1 MSAAAGAVAPVKR
14 PLRILWA
21 SVYCLL
27 DTSSGAS
34 MAVREMLRQL
44 CLRGYEVAICGAT
57 IYDNERGRQRI
68 AEHWD
73 VVEAKRGTVI
83 SVKDDPLIHYLHVTE
98 SKLRD
103 AMTSYEENQWLLFY
117 TATLD
122 KLKPDLVFYYG
133 GQALD
138 MMVADEARQRG
149 IPVAAY
155 LANPN
160 YHGSRWHRDVDLI
173 LTDSAATA
181 QLYAE
186 RNGYDVTPVG
196 SFIDPVPVVSATH
209 SRERLL
215 FINPSLEKGA
225 AVVVQLA
232 LLMEQRRPDIVFE
245 VVESR
250 GNWQQMV
257 QQVTQA
263 QGQPRVS
270 LPNVVVTPNT
280 DDVRPIFGRARVLLA
295 PSLWWESAGRVIA
308 EAMLNG
314 IPAIIP
320 NRGGPLEMME
330 DAGFKVEF
338 PPRCYETPYTQL
350 PTDEFMRPVV
360 DVLVRF
366 YEDEAF
372 YAEYVRRALRVGR
385 ERHSLAANTERLER
399 ALAPWFAKGAARPD
413 ALSAPGGLLTPVAA
427 APVDPKISVIIAVAD
442 RTENLREAID
452 SILAQSLTDFEFLI
466 IADGVSAPVLSILS
480 GYTDARIRL
489 IRLPLNMGISAA
501 RNAGLA
507 AAKASYI
514 ALMDSDDV
522 ALPQRL
528 ELQYKFLQ
536 AHPEVTV
543 CSSNSATLFPNGG
556 RAPVRHPEM
565 DGTIKARL
573 LLADDGFVHRT
584 AMCRADFLRRHQ
596 LRYDPNLSPDDG
608 QSFCVNMMRAGA
620 VFHALQEELLL
631 RRQGATPVGDAV
643 ADLDVRKSR
652 VREPLVPLFFPKL
665 RGDEMQSLLVAMRE
679 VVSDDVA
686 EAKKSLAAIDKALK
700 EKRSLL
706 GEDRAELGSILNGMR
721 SRLEQL
727 IGISLNG
734 GC

>member
-1 MSAAAGAVAPVKR
+1 MSAASGTAVAAKR

-68 AEHWD
+68 ADKWD

-83 SVKDDPLIHYLHVTE
+83 SVKDDPLIHYLHVTA
-98 SKLRD
+98 SPLRD

-138 MMVADEARQRG
+138 MMLADEAKQRG
-149 IPVAAY
+149 IPVVAY

-160 YHGSRWHRDVDLI
+160 YAGHRWHRDVDLI

-186 RNGYDVTPVG
+186 RNDYDVTPVG
-196 SFIDPVPVVSATH
+196 SFIDPLPVVAGSH
-209 SRERLL
+209 LRERLL

-250 GNWQQMV
+250 GNWQQIV
-257 QQVTQA
+257 QQVTTA
-263 QGQPRVS
+263 LGQPRDS

-308 EAMLNG
+308 EALLNG

-320 NRGGPLEMME
+320 NRGGPLEMMV

-338 PPRCYETPYTQL
+338 PPACYEAPYTQL
-350 PTDEFMRPVV
+350 PSEEFMKPVV

-366 YEDEAF
+366 YEDEPF
-372 YAEYVRRALRVGR
+372 YAEYVGRAYRVGR
-385 ERHSLAANTERLER
+385 DRHSLAVNTARLER

-413 ALSAPGGLLTPVAA
+413 ALPAPGGLLLPVPA
-427 APVDPKISVIIAVAD
+427 APGDPKVSVIFPVGN
-442 RTENLREAID
+442 RTEYLREAIE
-452 SILAQSLTDFEFLI
+452 SVLRQSFTDFEFLI

-480 GYTDARIRL
+480 GYADARIRL

-507 AAKASYI
+507 AARAPYI

-528 ELQYKFLQ
+528 ATQYVFLQ

-543 CSSNSATLFPNGG
+543 CSSNSIKFFPDGSKVAM
-556 RAPVRHPEM
+556 RYPET
-565 DGTIKARL
+565 DGMIKARL
-573 LLADDGFVHRT
+573 LIVDSSILNPT
-584 AMCRADFLRRHQ
+584 AMYRADFVRAHR
-596 LRYDPNLSPDDG
+596 LRYDPNFPPDDDHR
-608 QSFCVNMMRAGA
+608 FYVDMMRIGA
-620 VFHALQEELLL
+620 TFYGLHEELLMY
-631 RRQGATPVGDAV
+631 RRHESNYTNDMTGADAI
-643 ADLDVRKSR
+643 KTR
-652 VREPLVPLFFPKL
+652 VRELLVPLFFPKL
-665 RGDEMQSLLVAMRE
+665 RGDEMQALLAAMRE
-679 VVSDDVA
+679 TLPSDPK
-686 EAKKSLAAIDKALK
+686 EIRKSLAAIDKAQK
-700 EKRSLL
+700 EERSFV
-706 GEDRAELGSILNGMR
+706 GEDRAELQNILRAAGQ
-721 SRLEQL
+721 RLDAA
-727 IGISLNG
+727 GDSAPAVT
-734 GC
+734 